1 MKENRIPIYGKNAED
16 QAKRACD
23 IVLKDGLPCIE
34 TKDRNG
40 NKVWAPAKD
49 VFAACKK
56 LRQEPSV

>member
-40 NKVWAPAKD
+40 NKV
-49 VFAACKK
+49 
-56 LRQEPSV
+56 